1 MDDGPDLRLAPFAL
15 GCWAASLTALLT
27 GLPVALTLAAT
38 GAATALIAATWTAR
52 RPRRLP
58 AGHRNTLQARFRQL
72 FAQFRGNRRL
82 AAAGRRGFPETARPD
97 RVGGAPAGGTGSQGG
112 SAAGGTSP
120 QSGEVAGGAWRWI
133 VAGAFLGVLCGAAAT
148 GARLAARDTPELGEL
163 VARRATVVAELT
175 VRDDPRPAAG
185 VTGREQTWVV
195 AAHLAAAGELRTDVR
210 VLVLA
215 TGDGWQGLL
224 PGQRVRVGAR
234 LGPSR
239 GGDLRAAVLSVTGPP
254 ELLGDA
260 PWIQRAAGGLRAG
273 LQRACAPLDAAVG
286 GLLPGLVV
294 GDTSRLDQAVDQ
306 SFTDTGMTHL
316 TAVSGSNVAIVTGA
330 VLLLAR
336 WVRAG
341 PRLTAVLCA
350 VSVIG
355 FVILARPSPSVVRAA
370 VMGGVALLALASG
383 RSRAAL
389 PALCTAVVVL
399 LVADPELAADAG
411 FALSV
416 LATSGLLLLAPS
428 MRDALRRRRV
438 PPGVAEALAVPTAAQ
453 LACAPVVAGISGTV
467 SLVAVPANLVAVPAI
482 APATVT
488 GVAAALLSPVWPGG
502 AEFAAWLGSW
512 PAWWLV
518 TVARVGGGLPAGVL
532 PWPDGAPGALL
543 LAGLTVLLLIG
554 FRRRA
559 VRRLAAVIT
568 LAAVLGAL
576 PVRVLAGGWP
586 PDGWLAVACDVGQGD
601 ATVLNAGGGAA
612 VVVDAGPRPADV
624 DRCLRGLGV
633 DEVPLLLVSH
643 FHLDHIG
650 GLDGV
655 LAGRRVGAIVTT
667 SWPEPATGRDA
678 VARAATAH
686 RVPVSA
692 APAAGGWTVG
702 DVRLDVLAS
711 APMHGT
717 RSDPNNNSLLLAAH
731 VRGVRVLLTGDAEM
745 ERQQALLDAGTDL
758 SAQVLKVSHHGSA
771 FQEPAFLDAVAPR
784 IALVSV
790 GRDNDYGHPS
800 PSVLARLAGHGARV
814 LRTDVSGDVAVVLV
828 RGKLSVVLPTRPFE

>member
-1 MDDGPDLRLAPFAL
+1 M
-15 GCWAASLTALLT
+15 
-27 GLPVALTLAAT
+27 
-38 GAATALIAATWTAR
+38 
-52 RPRRLP
+52 
-58 AGHRNTLQARFRQL
+58 
-72 FAQFRGNRRL
+72 
-82 AAAGRRGFPETARPD
+82 
-97 RVGGAPAGGTGSQGG
+97 
-112 SAAGGTSP
+112 
-120 QSGEVAGGAWRWI
+120 
-133 VAGAFLGVLCGAAAT
+133 AGAFLGVLCGAAAT
-148 GARLAARDTPELGEL
+148 GARLAARDAPELAGL
-163 VARRATVVAELT
+163 VERRATVSVELT
-175 VRDDPRPAAG
+175 VADDPRPAAG

-195 AAHLAAAGELRTDVR
+195 AAHLESAGELRTDVR
-210 VLVLA
+210 VLLLA
-215 TGDGWQGLL
+215 TGDGWRGLL
-224 PGQRVRVGAR
+224 PGQRVRAEVR
-234 LGPSR
+234 FGPSR
-239 GGDLRAAVLSVTGPP
+239 GGDLRAAVLSANAPP
-254 ELLGDA
+254 VLLGEA
-260 PWIQRAAGGLRAG
+260 SWAQRAAGGLRAG

-294 GDTSRLDQAVDQ
+294 GDTSRLDPAVDQ

-336 WVRAG
+336 WGRAG
-341 PRLTAVLCA
+341 PRLTALLCA
-350 VSVIG
+350 VSVVG

-370 VMGGVALLALASG
+370 AMGGVALLALASG

-389 PALCTAVVVL
+389 PALAAAVVVL
-399 LVADPELAADAG
+399 LVVDPELAADAG

-416 LATSGLLLLAPS
+416 LATAGLLLLAPPL
-428 MRDALRRRRV
+428 RDALRRRRV

-453 LACAPVVAGISGTV
+453 LACAPVVAGISGTL

-488 GVAAALLSPVWPGG
+488 GVAAALLSPVWPDG

-518 TVARVGGGLPAGVL
+518 TVARVGSELPAGVL
-532 PWPDGAPGALL
+532 PWPGGAPGALL

-554 FRRRA
+554 FRRPA
-559 VRRLAAVIT
+559 VRRLATVIA
-568 LAAVLGAL
+568 LAAMLGAL

-586 PDGWLAVACDVGQGD
+586 PDGWVAVACDVGQGD

-633 DEVPLLLVSH
+633 DEVPLLVVSH

-655 LAGRRVGAIVTT
+655 LSGRRVDAVVTT

-678 VARAATAH
+678 VARAAAAH
-686 RVPVSA
+686 RVPVSD
-692 APAAGGWTVG
+692 APASGGWTVG
-702 DVRLDVLAS
+702 DVRIEVLGS
-711 APMHGT
+711 EPVRGT
-717 RSDPNNNSLLLAAH
+717 RSDPNNNSLLLAAT
-731 VRGVRVLLTGDAEM
+731 VRGVRVLLTGDAET
-745 ERQQALLDAGTDL
+745 ERQRALLDAGTDV

-771 FQEPAFLDAVAPR
+771 YQEPAFLDAVAPR

-800 PSVLARLAGHGARV
+800 PSVLARLTGHGTRV
-814 LRTDVSGDVAVVLV
+814 LRTDVSGDLAVVLE